1 MNACGCRCVQ
11 WLALAA
17 GGTGPQ
23 VHMRSPILLISIL
36 VLMLMQAWMG
46 VIPTRLICL
55 PSPSL
60 ASACNGHM
68 DAQGAACTSHDDA
81 GCGSGGHAH
90 ADNHAPIDAN
100 TGMHDGECL
109 NHSHGLIG
117 TLLHESHD
125 CACHVHY
132 PSEDDSKPA
141 PGTQTRVDP
150 VELRPLLTQSV
161 AALLATIAKPS
172 IFTPSR
178 EGSMDLLLSQQVLA
192 LRATRILV

>member
-1 MNACGCRCVQ
+1 
-11 WLALAA
+11 
-17 GGTGPQ
+17 
-23 VHMRSPILLISIL
+23 MRSPILLISIL
-36 VLMLMQAWMG
+36 VLMLMQAWVG
-46 VIPTRLICL
+46 VIPIRLICL

-68 DAQGAACTSHDDA
+68 DVQGAACMSHDDA
-81 GCGSGGHAH
+81 DCDIASH
-90 ADNHAPIDAN
+90 ADALADSHA
-100 TGMHDGECL
+100 GVHDGECL

-141 PGTQTRVDP
+141 PGTQTRLDP

-161 AALLATIAKPS
+161 AALLATVAKPS

-178 EGSMDLLLSQQVLA
+178 EGSMDLLLSQQVLG
-192 LRATRILV
+192 LKATRILV

>member
-1 MNACGCRCVQ
+1 
-11 WLALAA
+11 
-17 GGTGPQ
+17 
-23 VHMRSPILLISIL
+23 MRSPILLISIL

-55 PSPSL
+55 PSPSV
-60 ASACNGHM
+60 ASACSGHLE
-68 DAQGAACTSHDDA
+68 AQDAACSSHDDA
-81 GCGSGGHAH
+81 DCGTGGHVH
-90 ADNHAPIDAN
+90 ADAQASIDSHA
-100 TGMHDGECL
+100 GMHDGECL

-132 PSEDDSKPA
+132 PSDDDSKPA
-141 PGTQTRVDP
+141 PGTQTRIDP

-161 AALLATIAKPS
+161 AALLATVSKPS

-178 EGSMDLLLSQQVLA
+178 DGSIDLLLSQQVLG
-192 LRATRILV
+192 LKATRILV